1 VIPSSSRH
9 EQGDSFVN
17 QIQQALQEA
26 LSKGLTD
33 NLEIATYIRKAV
45 PGASTTPASVS
56 SMKSRLKSAI
66 ALGEALPSGSSA
78 LAQSLAFQSLPA
90 GDDTEETIEEASKRI
105 SLRYKAME
113 RMCKRIV
120 AGGMPSLIVSGPPG
134 LGKSYTALAAIEE
147 KEAEGTMA
155 NVLNAGLLDAD
166 PEGNEE
172 AEGSLEEKHIKL
184 FDIISGS
191 ITAVGL
197 YQALWNT
204 RKGGVL
210 VLDDID
216 EVFRDEVC
224 LNLLKAALDSG
235 KKRMLSWRKEA
246 SWLDEYGIEKTF
258 EFKGHVVFLTNI
270 DFEMEIAKNGKLAE
284 HFKALIDR
292 SMYLCLTLRTKR
304 DFMIRIRQVAGGKD
318 GMLCSTHGLS
328 LEEADEVLDF
338 ITDHQ
343 DRFYNLS
350 LRLADQVA
358 RMRAIDPDGWM
369 EDVEATK
376 MRSN

>member
-1 VIPSSSRH
+1 VNDIQNAMQAFIQSHPDKA
-9 EQGDSFVN
+9 GDN
-17 QIQQALQEA
+17 AA
-26 LSKGLTD
+26 
-33 NLEIATYIRKAV
+33 IAAFIRQAV
-45 PGASTTPASVS
+45 PGAKTTPASVS
-56 SMKSRLKSAI
+56 SMKSRLKAAI
-66 ALGEALPSGSSA
+66 ALGDALPSGSSA
-78 LAQSLAFQSLPA
+78 LAQSLAFESLPS
-90 GDDTEETIEEASKRI
+90 GEDSTETIEEAQKRI

-113 RMCKRIV
+113 RMCRRLV

-147 KEAEGTMA
+147 KEAEGTLS
-155 NVLNAGLLDAD
+155 NVLTAGLLDAD
-166 PEGNEE
+166 EANEE
-172 AEGSLEEKHIKL
+172 TEDNLIEKDIKL

-204 RKGGVL
+204 RNGGIIL
-210 VLDDID
+210 LDDID

-246 SWLDEYGIEKTF
+246 SWLAEYGIDKTF
-258 EFKGHVVFLTNI
+258 EFKGHVMFLTNI
-270 DFEMEIAKNGKLAE
+270 DFEAEIGKNGKLAE

-292 SMYLCLTLRTKR
+292 SYYLCLTLRTKR
-304 DFMIRIRQVAGGKD
+304 DFMIRIRQVAGGAE
-318 GMLCSTHGLS
+318 GMLCATHGLS
-328 LEEADEVLDF
+328 VEESDEVLDF
-338 ITDHQ
+338 ITDNQ

-350 LRLADQVA
+350 LRLADQIA
-358 RMRAIDPDGWM
+358 RMRAIDAEGWM

-376 MRSN
+376 MRSH